1 MPSGKIASRFT
12 LNTKHFIHK
21 LKKTAKNMCGIV
33 GYLGKRNAYPVLI
46 KGLKRLEYRGYDSA
60 GVALITDN
68 GDLQV
73 YKTKGKVADLETY
86 VEDKDIS
93 GSVGIA
99 HTRWATHGE
108 PNTTNAHP
116 HISNSGNLA
125 IIHNG
130 IIENYAS
137 LKEGLIA
144 KGVEFK
150 SNTDTEVLVQLI
162 EYIRLK
168 RNTDLLTAVRMALH
182 QVIGAYAI
190 ALLDKN
196 NPDEII
202 AARKSSPLVVGIGE
216 QEFFLGS
223 DASPII
229 EYTNKVVYL
238 EDKDIAVI
246 NRNRTDVEF
255 VNINNE
261 KMDHEVKEIDL
272 NLDQIEKGGFP
283 HFMLKEIFEQ
293 PKCLADCMRGR
304 VNVEANNVVL
314 SAVIDH
320 RKEII
325 NARRFIIVACG
336 TSWHAS
342 LIGKQLIES
351 ICQIPVEVEY
361 ASEFR
366 YSNPVIDSRD
376 VVIAISQSGETADT
390 LAAVELAKERGSF
403 IYGICNAIGSSIPRA
418 TNTGSYIHVGP
429 EIGVAST
436 KAFTGQ
442 VTVLTML
449 ALAIGKARGTI
460 AYDDYVQLVQELNAI
475 PEKMKKVLEL
485 NEHIREI
492 SRVFTYAH
500 NFLYLGRG
508 YNYPVALEGALK
520 LKEISYIHAEGYPA
534 AEMKH
539 GPIALI
545 DEEMPVVVVA
555 THNPL
560 YDKLMSNIQEIK
572 ARKGR
577 VIAIVT
583 EGDEKVK
590 NLADEYIELPQT
602 LECLEPLLATIP
614 LQLLAYHI
622 AICKGKDVDQPR
634 NLAKSVTVE

>member
-1 MPSGKIASRFT
+1 
-12 LNTKHFIHK
+12 
-21 LKKTAKNMCGIV
+21 MCGIV

-60 GVALITDN
+60 GVALITEK

-73 YKTKGKVADLETY
+73 YKTKGKVADLESY

-93 GSVGIA
+93 GTVGIA

-130 IIENYAS
+130 IIENYAT

-216 QEFFLGS
+216 EEFFLGS

-246 NRNRTDVEF
+246 NRNTKDVEF

-272 NLDQIEKGGFP
+272 NLEQIEKGGFP

-376 VVIAISQSGETADT
+376 MVIAISQSGETADT

-475 PEKMKKVLEL
+475 PEKMKKVLEM